1 MKVLVVGGGSGGHV
15 TPAVAVIKE
24 LKKSAPRASFRFWCD
39 KGFIDRARSIV
50 GVVDSSIEVQPI
62 LGGKLRRY
70 NGISWWG
77 HLRQPSIVWPNVRD
91 GFLVFVGFWQSLFK
105 LIAWRPNVVFA
116 KGGFVC
122 LPVGLAA
129 KVLRIPLVI
138 HDSDAHPGLTNRVLA
153 RFANY
158 IATGA
163 PLEYYDFPKKRS
175 HYTGIP
181 ISEEFTLLNKKA
193 REDARQEWG
202 MGTDLPLVVVTGGG
216 LGAKRINDA
225 VNKSIEELLETTQIV
240 LVSGRDQYE
249 SLAKSLPLDN
259 PRLKLEAFVYEGMAK
274 LVGSADAVVA
284 RAGATT
290 ILELAALGVP
300 TVLVPNPY
308 LTSGHQLKNAAVYA
322 DKGAVLVVDEEEM
335 DNDATVLS
343 KAIKSILSDPEQASA
358 MGKRFREFAKPK
370 AAREVA
376 DLVLKASKK

>member
-1 MKVLVVGGGSGGHV
+1 
-15 TPAVAVIKE
+15 
-24 LKKSAPRASFRFWCD
+24 
-39 KGFIDRARSIV
+39 
-50 GVVDSSIEVQPI
+50 
-62 LGGKLRRY
+62 LRRY